1 MNLDQ
6 CKEKLGEELSRLL
19 NEGAK
24 VYLVDNMRIGKVFKV
39 AEQIVRIDAG
49 SKAEPMPIMFEM
61 ADFYHSVMND
71 KIVALSRVSF
81 DEDGKFTGVKPR
93 ATPLPE
99 RVTVPSKTVGELN
112 VKINT
117 DVSVQKSPS
126 LTEIGFINEKTGK
139 FSLERKRGYT
149 EIRFDRVKRKV
160 ELELDE
166 SQVEKLREMGLL

>member
-1 MNLDQ
+1 
-6 CKEKLGEELSRLL
+6 
-19 NEGAK
+19 
-24 VYLVDNMRIGKVFKV
+24 
-39 AEQIVRIDAG
+39 
-49 SKAEPMPIMFEM
+49 
-61 ADFYHSVMND
+61 
-71 KIVALSRVSF
+71 
-81 DEDGKFTGVKPR
+81 
-93 ATPLPE
+93 
-99 RVTVPSKTVGELN
+99 